1 MNVKTEGLLI
11 MSATTDNELDF
22 CPRCKCHLSTL
33 RTDKNMTERKCYTCG
48 IVVTDTVKEPKK
60 YEGK

>member
-1 MNVKTEGLLI
+1 MQESLNKQTYD
-11 MSATTDNELDF
+11 ALDF

-48 IVVTDTVKEPKK
+48 IVVTDTAKEPKK
-60 YEGK
+60 NEGK

>member
-1 MNVKTEGLLI
+1 MQESLNKQPYDT
-11 MSATTDNELDF
+11 LDF

-48 IVVTDTVKEPKK
+48 IVVTDTAKEPKK
-60 YEGK
+60 NEDK